1 MLEKFLNRIL
11 ELNRP
16 ETVEIDGRTY
26 TTAKLHPVEDPEPTA
41 ITVHTLASLASYIK
55 DHPGDLPM
63 VDELILSVVS
73 PVRVELLSHGGG
85 YFNQR
90 RHCAVATVLPDEFP
104 FGKYLPQEEFVI
116 AMMTRFVRDKMVD
129 DIMAVAGNLSADS
142 SLAIEDDGVSQRL
155 NVKAGI
161 SRKSEVVVENPVTL
175 RPYRTFIEVDQPEC
189 QLVLRFKKDRDGIP
203 CCALFEADG
212 GLWKNKA
219 ADNIAAWLR
228 QNVPGV
234 SVLA

>member
-1 MLEKFLNRIL
+1 MLEKFLNRLI
-11 ELNRP
+11 ELKRP
-16 ETVEIDGRTY
+16 ETVEIDGRQY
-26 TTAKLHPVEDPEPTA
+26 TTAKLYPVEDPTPAA
-41 ITVHTLASLASYIK
+41 ITVHTLASLATYIK
-55 DHPGDLPM
+55 DHPADLPP
-63 VDELILSVVS
+63 VDQLILSVDS
-73 PVRVELLSHGGG
+73 PVRVDLLSHGAG

-90 RHCAVATVLPDEFP
+90 RHCAAATVLPDEFP
-104 FGKYLPQEEFVI
+104 FGCYMPQEEFVI

-129 DIMAVAGNLSADS
+129 DIMAVAGNLSADTN
-142 SLAIEDDGVSQRL
+142 LAIEDDGVSQRL

-175 RPYRTFIEVDQPEC
+175 RPYRTFIEVEQPEC
-189 QLVLRFKKDRDGIP
+189 QLVLRFKKDREGVP
-203 CCALFEADG
+203 QCALFEADG

-219 ADNIAAWLR
+219 ADNIATWLR